1 MGAKQQKC
9 SNAKL
14 GLREEKIGAVCFKF
28 SRKTDKELQ
37 KGGEKKKSDAGFE
50 LDEQTRN
57 VMRP

>member
-37 KGGEKKKSDAGFE
+37 KGGEKK
-50 LDEQTRN
+50 R
-57 VMRP
+57 VMLGLNWMSKPGM